1 MGAAQAL
8 VLPGVALR
16 RNEMSPEV
24 IVADTGVLAQAL
36 VDRLGV
42 VTREAAAAGSRL
54 SMALPGGSTAEA
66 LLPPLAEAKIDWTRW
81 DFFWGDE
88 RAVAPDDPD
97 SNYGLCQRL
106 FLGPI
111 GVEPR
116 HVHRVKGEGPDL
128 EAAAVAY
135 EAELVSVLGE
145 AAAIDFALMGM
156 GLDGHV
162 CSLFPGHPGLR
173 ERTRRVIAVSDSPKP
188 PPRRITMTMPAL
200 EAARVVCVAAFGES
214 KAEALGAGLGD
225 PASTLPVALVARGA
239 RHALFLLDP
248 PAAARLSR

>member
-1 MGAAQAL
+1 
-8 VLPGVALR
+8 
-16 RNEMSPEV
+16 MSPEV
-24 IVADTGVLAQAL
+24 IVADAGALALAL
-36 VDRLGV
+36 VDRLTV
-42 VTREAAAAGSRL
+42 VTREAAAVGRRL
-54 SMALPGGSTAEA
+54 SMALPGGSTAEV
-66 LLPPLAEAKIDWTRW
+66 LLPPLAKAGIDWTRW

-111 GVEPR
+111 AADPR

-128 EAAAVAY
+128 EATAAAY
-135 EAELVSVLGE
+135 EAEMASVLGE
-145 AAAIDFALMGM
+145 TAVIDFALMGM
-156 GLDGHV
+156 GPDGHV

-188 PPRRITMTMPAL
+188 PPLRVTMTMPVL

-214 KAEALGAGLGD
+214 KAEALGAGLED
-225 PASTLPVALVARGA
+225 PTSLLPVALVARGA

-248 PAAARLSR
+248 PAAARLSRG